1 MARTFSGRGTDK
13 GHGKHLLT
21 PTCAGSGGAIPG
33 GGALRRVGRRCGT
46 DRPVDAGPRGVH
58 GPVRTVLGGPLQVLP
73 EPGRRGRGGHRGGAF
88 RVAFDRRRRYDQKYR
103 DARPWLFGIATNLL
117 RDHFRAGAREEDK
130 LGRSAAL
137 EGEPRAEIS
146 SLERQFLGSDLTAA
160 LAGIPAADRDA
171 LLLLAWAELSYEQIA
186 EALGTPIGTVRS
198 RISRARHRVR
208 EHLEANGE
216 HRRGNEAAG

>member
-1 MARTFSGRGTDK
+1 MENTYSHPRAPARAARFRGAAPSV
-13 GHGKHLLT
+13 GS
-21 PTCAGSGGAIPG
+21 AGDAELIARSMRDPEAFTALFERYWEDLYRFCLNRAGA
-33 GGALRRVGRRCGT
+33 
-46 DRPVDAGPRGVH
+46 AG
-58 GPVRTVLGGPLQVLP
+58 
-73 EPGRRGRGGHRGGAF
+73 EDIAAEAF